1 VNLPDPTKLRR
12 NLTSIVVGAL
22 VGPLSAFPIAHEPGR
37 PPQGVAQN
45 MRKLSPP
52 KDDQDVS
59 PIEPAVTL
67 GAIVSLRE
75 NEILVLS
82 DAEPS
87 PEQFSRLLRDRV
99 TGHVAIMDPRLLG
112 LLREVA
118 RGNEAI
124 RIEVISGYRS
134 WKLNEMLRKKGR
146 NVAAHRQHSL
156 GTAMDFRVEGRSS
169 KQLAD
174 AIEKIGWRGGLAHYP
189 GDTDRFVHA
198 DVGPHRRWRGR

>member
-1 VNLPDPTKLRR
+1 MNLPDLTALRR

-37 PPQGVAQN
+37 PSQGVAQDL
-45 MRKLSPP
+45 RKLSPP
-52 KDDQDVS
+52 TDHQDV
-59 PIEPAVTL
+59 PALEPAVTL
-67 GAIVSLRE
+67 GALVSLRE

-99 TGHVAIMDPRLLG
+99 TGDVANMAPRLLG

-118 RGNEAI
+118 KGKEAM

-146 NVAAHRQHSL
+146 NVAAHSQHSL
-156 GTAMDFRVEGRSS
+156 GTAVDFRVEGMSS